1 MSDTSI
7 LPTSDADSAPVGVSV
22 PDFDDDSGDDRR
34 RLMLIGG
41 GVVLVLVIVVA
52 FLMLRGGGSSSD
64 DLGAVPRGTPHS
76 VASPAGGSD
85 DHGNARADSDTA
97 GSTLPKKSKRGL
109 ARDPFKALVRDEHTT
124 TTGSGSSGVTTPAGS
139 SSSAEP
145 PAGGDDVAAGTPVA
159 VRVVSVTASSAV
171 FDVTY
176 AKHQVF
182 RFEVPA
188 PEPGSIKGTVFAK
201 VFSLLGIQGHEVTLQ
216 VGDDTPIDL
225 KKGASHSV

>member
-7 LPTSDADSAPVGVSV
+7 LPTADADSAPVGVPA
-22 PDFDDDSGDDRR
+22 PDFDDESGDDRR

-52 FLMLRGGGSSSD
+52 YLMLRGGGSSSD
-64 DLGAVPRGTPHS
+64 DLGVVPRGTPHS
-76 VASPAGGSD
+76 AAAPAAGSD
-85 DHGNARADSDTA
+85 GHGGNTAADSDKA
-97 GSTLPKKSKRGL
+97 GSALPKKSKRDL
-109 ARDPFKALVRDEHTT
+109 AKDPFKPLVQDEQT
-124 TTGSGSSGVTTPAGS
+124 TTGAGAASGTSPTGPSVGPPAGS
-139 SSSAEP
+139 DE
-145 PAGGDDVAAGTPVA
+145 VAAGTPVA
-159 VRVVSVTASSAV
+159 VRLVSVTASSAV

-188 PEPGSIKGTVFAK
+188 PAPGSIKGTVFAK

-216 VGDDTPIDL
+216 IGDDTPIDL
-225 KKGASHSV
+225 KKGASHTV